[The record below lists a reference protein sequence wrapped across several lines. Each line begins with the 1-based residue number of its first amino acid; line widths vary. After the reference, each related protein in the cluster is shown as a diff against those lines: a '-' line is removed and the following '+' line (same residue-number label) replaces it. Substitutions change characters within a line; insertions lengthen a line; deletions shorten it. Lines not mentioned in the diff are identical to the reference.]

1 MHVWKYTI
9 SNIHITVLD
18 FKNIY
23 TIKAVLLN
31 QSEILYFIFT
41 IKARANGLLNV
52 KSCFQ
57 KTKKK
62 NKQTNEKKPNKQTNK
77 QTKEKKN
84 KNRKER
90 FVK

>member
-9 SNIHITVLD
+9 LNIHITVLD

-52 KSCFQ
+52 KIMFPKNQ
-57 KTKKK
+57 KK
-62 NKQTNEKKPNKQTNK
+62 KQTNKRKKTQQTNK

-84 KNRKER
+84 KNKKGR